1 MSFLD
6 HTDFGSDAYRTCALS
21 RSSADIPSC
30 NDVVVP
36 AVHAV
41 REDISVALVA
51 NPDPEASPPEFSS
64 DDIDRGRC
72 LGMFHPVTG
81 DCIIGATFDEAQG
94 VYIVEHVQS
103 GWGSHET
110 TRNALPRIGD
120 GKPHSEKD
128 LPLAHWVFDSRT
140 RILLKK

>member
-1 MSFLD
+1 
-6 HTDFGSDAYRTCALS
+6 
-21 RSSADIPSC
+21 
-30 NDVVVP
+30 
-36 AVHAV
+36 
-41 REDISVALVA
+41 VA
-51 NPDPEASPPEFSS
+51 NPDPEASPPEYSS

-128 LPLAHWVFDSRT
+128 LPLSHWVFDSRT
-140 RILLKK
+140 RMPLNK